1 MASAGLLDPTK
12 AGKYP
17 VVLSDALMGKDS
29 SEVYTGVRYNH
40 KPNLSSSTA
49 PDLARLKPT
58 ASAKKGTSYDLAFL
72 DNGSDRYTYQ
82 GTRRTED
89 GQYVLIFDA
98 AREVFV
104 LHKVDSMFNMNLI
117 RTPTNSD
124 ADSLRREYPQL
135 EGSAPVD
142 AKPAPAKTK
151 EKDAPAKPKKPAVKE
166 KQENSLPMPKK
177 PAPQPAPAP
186 KKPMTED
193 SEDESSDDDFGLTI
207 ENPGGE
213 DTSAR
218 SQVLRNFS
226 PAFGT
231 GARRFSEFLQQNER
245 EASGEQVSEE
255 EEGEDILPANVGA
268 IDEDDADGEDDD
280 DDDRSVEYLP
290 LPSPMNRIPAQD
302 GGGGPQQ
309 QQQQQQQPMQ
319 VDGDESEEDEDEGE
333 QMIDVDEPADDA
345 DALEAELMA
354 ALEETQHQD
363 QESDVSEEE

>member
-17 VVLSDALMGKDS
+17 VVLSDALLGKDS
-29 SEVYTGVRYNH
+29 SEVYTGVRCNH
-40 KPNLSSSTA
+40 KPNLSSPTA
-49 PDLARLKPT
+49 PDHARLKPT
-58 ASAKKGTSYDLAFL
+58 ASAKKGASYDLSFL

-151 EKDAPAKPKKPAVKE
+151 EKDTLAKPRKPAVKE

-177 PAPQPAPAP
+177 PAPQPEPAP
-186 KKPMTED
+186 KKPVQED

-218 SQVLRNFS
+218 SQILRNFS

-255 EEGEDILPANVGA
+255 EEGEDVLPSNVGA

-309 QQQQQQQPMQ
+309 QQQQQQHVQ

-333 QMIDVDEPADDA
+333 QMVDVDEPADDA